1 MAYPEK
7 RRRKMSN
14 GNLTFG
20 EFIIQKRKERDI
32 PARQLAMALNISA
45 VYMCDIEK
53 GRKAAVSNDFLKELI
68 RILRLDEK
76 DAARMYDLAAIARN
90 TVSADL
96 PEYIMENELVRTA
109 LRSAKENNI
118 PDEKWERFINEII
131 LKE

>member
-1 MAYPEK
+1 M
-7 RRRKMSN
+7 N
-14 GNLTFG
+14 NNDLTFG

-53 GRKAAVSNDFLKELI
+53 GRKAAVSNEFLKELI
-68 RILRLDEK
+68 QILRLDEK
-76 DAARMYDLAAIARN
+76 DTARMYDLAAIARN

-109 LRSAKENNI
+109 LRTAKDNNV

-131 LKE
+131 LKG

>member
-1 MAYPEK
+1 M
-7 RRRKMSN
+7 N
-14 GNLTFG
+14 NTDLTFG

-53 GRKAAVSNDFLKELI
+53 GRKAAVSNEFLAELI

-76 DAARMYDLAAIARN
+76 DTARMYDLAAIARN

-109 LRSAKENNI
+109 LRTAKDNDI

-131 LKE
+131 KKE